1 MAQAAR
7 RSSVTRRR
15 VLATGLGALGIFPVR
30 GGAAAP
36 TATPER
42 VPLSSLDVGRLRATT
57 LGFISSLRVADGP
70 YGRYRYA
77 AGCSEPTLY
86 SS

>member
-7 RSSVTRRR
+7 SSSVTRRR
-15 VLATGLGALGIFPVR
+15 VLATGLGSLGIFPVH

-36 TATPER
+36 TATPDH

-57 LGFISSLRVADGP
+57 LGFVSSLRVADGIS
-70 YGRYRYA
+70 RA
-77 AGCSEPTLY
+77 TS
-86 SS
+86 